1 MFWSIAWFETFE
13 TQKAAMVRK
22 SRLDQ
27 EECWSNICLLN
38 DLDSNVTMSFA
49 VKNQFFRTAAVACRE
64 AEPGLVSWSVPGLG
78 SEGSLQRRIHGM
90 QTAPKTIQD

>member
-1 MFWSIAWFETFE
+1 
-13 TQKAAMVRK
+13 MVRK

-49 VKNQFFRTAAVACRE
+49 VKNQFFRTVAAVACRE
-64 AEPGLVSWSVPGLG
+64 AEPGLVSWSVPGLSG
-78 SEGSLQRRIHGM
+78 SEGLKGARRARRIHGM